1 MLECSP
7 SYFTRMEELQMDP
20 QLTDRNDIK
29 IFVLYLLDNIHYPL
43 DFDTINDI
51 VVQDEF
57 VGYFD
62 FAECFA
68 ELLDAGHIREEVT
81 NGVALYRITET
92 GSEVA
97 VQLQSSL
104 LAPIREKS
112 LKSALRILSF
122 QKSKAEVKCNV
133 EKREDGRYDFS
144 CSITQNKVPTMQ
156 LSMVI
161 DSHDR
166 AQKMKSNFL
175 DRPEVVYKGIL
186 AMTACE
192 VDYLFD

>member
-1 MLECSP
+1 MKP
-7 SYFTRMEELQMDP
+7 I
-20 QLTDRNDIK
+20 LTDKNDIK
-29 IFVLYLLDNIHYPL
+29 IFILYLLDNIHYPL

-51 VVQDEF
+51 VIQDEF

-68 ELLDAGHIREEVT
+68 QLLDAGHIKEETT
-81 NGVALYRITET
+81 NGIDMYCITET
-92 GSEVA
+92 GSQVA
-97 VQLQSSL
+97 VQLESSI

-122 QKSKAEVKCNV
+122 QKSKAELKCSV
-133 EKREDGRYDFS
+133 EKRDDGKYDFR
-144 CSITQNKVPTMQ
+144 CSIHENKVPTME
-156 LSMVI
+156 LHLVV
-161 DSHDR
+161 DSADR
-166 AQKMKSNFL
+166 AEKMKANFNE
-175 DRPEVVYKGIL
+175 RPEAVYKGIL

>member
-1 MLECSP
+1 
-7 SYFTRMEELQMDP
+7 MDP
-20 QLTDRNDIK
+20 ILTDKNDIK
-29 IFVLYLLDNIHYPL
+29 IFILYLLYNVHYPL

-68 ELLDAGHIREEVT
+68 ELLDAGHIREEST
-81 NGVALYRITET
+81 NGVDMYAITDT
-92 GSEVA
+92 GIQVA

-104 LAPIREKS
+104 MSPIREKS

-122 QKSKAEVKCNV
+122 QKSKAELKCSV
-133 EKREDGRYDFS
+133 DKTDDGKYSFR
-144 CSITQNKVPTMQ
+144 CSIKENGAP
-156 LSMVI
+156 SMEVHFVV
-161 DSHDR
+161 DSLER
-166 AQKMKSNFL
+166 AQKMKANFNE
-175 DRPEVVYKGIL
+175 RPEAIYKGIL
-186 AMTACE
+186 AMLACE

>member
-1 MLECSP
+1 
-7 SYFTRMEELQMDP
+7 MDNL
-20 QLTDRNDIK
+20 LTDKNDIK

-68 ELLDAGHIREEVT
+68 ELLDAGHIKEEIT
-81 NGVALYRITET
+81 NGVALYNITQM

-97 VQLQSSL
+97 AELQSSL
-104 LAPIREKS
+104 MAPIREKS

-122 QKSKAEVKCNV
+122 QKSKAEIKCTV
-133 EKREDGRYDFS
+133 DKRDDGRYDFY
-144 CSITQNKVPTMQ
+144 CAIIQDKAPVME
-156 LSMVI
+156 LRLLI
-161 DSHDR
+161 DSYER
-166 AQKMKSNFL
+166 AEKMKANFL
-175 DRPEVVYKGIL
+175 DRPEVVYKGVL
-186 AMTACE
+186 AMAACE

>member
-1 MLECSP
+1 
-7 SYFTRMEELQMDP
+7 MELL
-20 QLTDRNDIK
+20 LTDKNDIK
-29 IFVLYLLDNIHYPL
+29 IFVLYLLNNIHYPL

-68 ELLDAGHIREEVT
+68 ELMDAGHIKEEIT
-81 NGVALYRITET
+81 NGVAMYNITET
-92 GSEVA
+92 GTQVA
-97 VQLQSSL
+97 VQLQSSI

-122 QKSKAEVKCNV
+122 QKSKAEIKCSV
-133 EKREDGRYDFS
+133 DRREDGRFDFE
-144 CSITQNKVPTMQ
+144 CSIIQNKIPTME
-156 LSMVI
+156 LKLVI
-161 DSHDR
+161 DSLDR
-166 AQKMKSNFL
+166 AEKMKANFV

>member
-1 MLECSP
+1 MNP
-7 SYFTRMEELQMDP
+7 I
-20 QLTDRNDIK
+20 LTDKNDIK
-29 IFVLYLLDNIHYPL
+29 IFILYLLDNVHYPL

-68 ELLDAGHIREEVT
+68 ELLDAGHIKEESA
-81 NGVALYRITET
+81 NGIDMYAITET
-92 GSEVA
+92 GSQVA

-104 LAPIREKS
+104 MAPIREKS

-122 QKSKAEVKCNV
+122 QKSKAELKCTV
-133 EKREDGRYDFS
+133 EKREDGKYNFK
-144 CSITQNKVPTMQ
+144 CSIYENGSPSMKVEFA
-156 LSMVI
+156 V
-161 DSHDR
+161 DSFER
-166 AQKMKSNFL
+166 AERMKANFNE
-175 DRPEVVYKGIL
+175 RPEAIYKGIL
-186 AMTACE
+186 AMLACE